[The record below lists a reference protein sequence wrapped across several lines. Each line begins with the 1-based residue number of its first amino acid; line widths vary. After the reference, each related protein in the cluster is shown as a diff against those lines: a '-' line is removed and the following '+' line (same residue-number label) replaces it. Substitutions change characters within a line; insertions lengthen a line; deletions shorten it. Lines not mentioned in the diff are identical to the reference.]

1 MSSKI
6 FKPFCLIFFA
16 LGSVAEC
23 KWICGDN
30 AAVIKENQTIEGPC
44 GQTNLRYSLG
54 SNIVNANFASSKFK
68 AYSLNEFYIA
78 RSTFEK
84 AQFNFMIVKKGKLK
98 DVNFS
103 SAQVKGTKFYNVDLS
118 NVDFSNAD
126 LAGSQFINC
135 KLENVIFN
143 GANLKGTLFQ
153 FSEFINSKLPEDS
166 GYFLSGNYSK

>member
-1 MSSKI
+1 
-6 FKPFCLIFFA
+6 
-16 LGSVAEC
+16 
-23 KWICGDN
+23 
-30 AAVIKENQTIEGPC
+30 
-44 GQTNLRYSLG
+44 
-54 SNIVNANFASSKFK
+54 
-68 AYSLNEFYIA
+68 
-78 RSTFEK
+78 
-84 AQFNFMIVKKGKLK
+84 MIVKKGKLK